1 VGLPV
6 GAEEMR
12 RSEERL
18 QFVYTHRDLY
28 GCTTLNSFK
37 QSFELELFVVVD
49 TIPYVGSYLDEI
61 WYCALTLLAA
71 RYLRLPRES
80 PATATSRSLPAHR

>member
-1 VGLPV
+1 MGLPV

-18 QFVYTHRDLY
+18 QFVYTRRDLCV
-28 GCTTLNSFK
+28 CTTLNSVK

-49 TIPYVGSYLDEI
+49 TIPYI
-61 WYCALTLLAA
+61 C
-71 RYLRLPRES
+71 R
-80 PATATSRSLPAHR
+80 